1 MDFLLLKQQYRIEIG
16 KTVHAAAAPPANLK
30 ANENRRARSSL

>member
-16 KTVHAAAAPPANLK
+16 KTVHAAAALLG
-30 ANENRRARSSL
+30 RRSIGAG